1 MCYFAMAADI
11 GWVAVE
17 VEFVR
22 ETMTTPSGQHPTR
35 QIFWVRY
42 LSW

>member
-11 GWVAVE
+11 GWIAID

-22 ETMTTPSGQHPTR
+22 EPAATLSGQHSTR